1 MLSQQ
6 LHADVLLCD
15 LQNIVGLDVEQS
27 VEMLLDANGPLF
39 RENVEKWG
47 AANRQPK
54 RSAMLL
60 SPPPYAHTYTHTAPF
75 AIIRHPPSQS
85 PHLELKPCGVHH
97 L

>member
-60 SPPPYAHTYTHTAPF
+60 SPPPLRTHLHTHSPL
-75 AIIRHPPSQS
+75 RNHPP
-85 PHLELKPCGVHH
+85 PAVPITPP
-97 L
+97 